1 MIEWTGEIHEF
12 LSVYKQNM
20 LKFQNAVNDW
30 LSWLDTDLLLGD
42 GLSLNVDLN
51 ELDSVISRKLYNQM
65 KNNYM
70 TINKILNKIARVLN
84 NSDYQ
89 KYDNDENLVAF
100 LFTTNLNDELVLNKD
115 NYNNYYRQLQ
125 TVLDELAEF
134 KHENISDEYL
144 KGGEN

>member
-12 LSVYKQNM
+12 LNVYKQNI

-30 LSWLDTDLLLGD
+30 VSWLNKDLLLGD
-42 GLSLNVDLN
+42 GLSLNVDLD

-70 TINKILNKIARVLN
+70 IINKILNKIARVLN
-84 NSDYQ
+84 DSDYQ

-100 LFTTNLNDELVLNKD
+100 LFTANLDDELALNKD

-125 TVLDELAEF
+125 IILDELAEF